1 MSYIDVPTQNEIS
14 GLASIREPAC
24 VSIYV
29 QAAPGPDASDTARIE
44 VHTRLRSATEL
55 LEAAGTD
62 ARTIES
68 IRAAVESLLVERDF
82 WRRDTRTLAIFVNG
96 TSLVSFHLANTLL
109 GLTEVSDR
117 FAITPVLRAA
127 TFPRSAFVLA
137 LSQNAV
143 RLIDVSPAS
152 PASEIE
158 VPDLPHDLKTTVALD
173 LTNDR
178 QTLAHLR
185 TSEDPKVRMREFS
198 QAVDRALRA
207 IVADSDRPM
216 ILAAAEPLASI
227 YRSVSSYARLT
238 NEIITGNPE
247 TISALELA
255 ASATPIL
262 DAAHAAELATQTARF
277 HDRTSR
283 GLADDTL
290 IGVALAAT
298 SKAIDTLFVD
308 IDRRIPGR
316 IDELTGIITRTEDE
330 NETPDNGTTYDVIDE
345 IVRRALS
352 SDARIFAVRGSEVP
366 GIGPVAAILRFPLN
380 A

>member
-1 MSYIDVPTQNEIS
+1 MPYIDVPSQDEIS
-14 GLASIREPAC
+14 RLASIREPAC

-29 QAAPGPDASDTARIE
+29 HATAGPDASDIARIE

-62 ARTIES
+62 SDTIES
-68 IRAAVESLLVERDF
+68 IRASVESLLIERDF
-82 WRRDTRTLAIFVNG
+82 WRRNTRTLAIFVNG
-96 TSLVSFHLANTLL
+96 TSLVTFHVANRLL
-109 GLTEVSDR
+109 GLVEVSDR
-117 FAITPVLRAA
+117 FAITPVLHA
-127 TFPRSAFVLA
+127 TTFARSAFVLA

-143 RLIDVSPAS
+143 RLIKVSPAS
-152 PASEIE
+152 PAIEIV

-185 TSEDPKVRMREFS
+185 TSEDPKVRMTEFA
-198 QAVDRALRA
+198 QAVDRALHPV
-207 IVADSDRPM
+207 VADSDLPL

-227 YRSVSSYARLT
+227 YHSVSSYSRTVAKM
-238 NEIITGNPE
+238 ISGNPE
-247 TISALELA
+247 QKSALELA

-262 DAAHAAELATQTARF
+262 DAADSAELATQIARF
-277 HDRTSR
+277 HESMSR
-283 GLADDTL
+283 GLADNTL
-290 IGVALAAT
+290 TGVSLAAT
-298 SKAIDTLFVD
+298 SRAIDTLLVD

-316 IDELTGIITRTEDE
+316 IDELTGIITRNEDE
-330 NETPDNGTTYDVIDE
+330 KERPYDVIDE

-352 SDARIFAVRGSEVP
+352 SDARILAVRGPEVP
-366 GIGPVAAILRFPLN
+366 GNGPVAAILRFPVS